1 MSFTKRYLAPLFV
14 AGALVALACALSG
27 CGEQVA
33 ATWTHGQILEADVT
47 SQATSMK
54 SSLSS
59 SSSSS
64 STTTTTTTSESWEDY
79 IKNRSY
85 NSDATDEEKAAGDG
99 TVAQLREYIINDLL
113 KTDVVKYEI
122 EQKNYTISDDELDTY
137 VDEQR
142 TTYEAYYGQG
152 MSGTFESILQLLG
165 YKNLAA
171 FEDEAKET
179 LKERKLQQEVTG
191 KDESD
196 SEFDQDAWDA
206 HVKELVDA
214 ANLHI
219 NDMPSDLSYDPSS
232 STYTDSSSTL
242 TTTDSSGTTTADGT
256 TTTSEDGSAT
266 TIYGSDTETMSID
279 GDGNVT
285 TTANDGSVT
294 TSTTGQESSTNN
306 SSGN

>member
-1 MSFTKRYLAPLFV
+1 MSFTKRYLAPVVL
-14 AGALVALACALSG
+14 AGAVVALACALAG

-33 ATWTHGQILEADVT
+33 ATWAHGQILESDVT

-59 SSSSS
+59 SSSST
-64 STTTTTTTSESWEDY
+64 STTTSTTSESWEDY

-99 TVAQLREYIINDLL
+99 TVADLRNYIINNLL
-113 KTDVVKYEI
+113 ETDVVKHEI
-122 EQKNYTISDDELDTY
+122 EEKNYTISDDELDAY

-152 MSGTFESILQLLG
+152 MSGTFESILQLMG

-171 FEDEAKET
+171 FKEEAKET

-206 HVKELVDA
+206 HVKELVNA
-214 ANLHI
+214 ADLHI

-232 STYTDSSSTL
+232 STYTDSSSSL
-242 TTTDSSGTTTADGT
+242 TTSDSSGTTTTDGT
-256 TTTSEDGSAT
+256 TTTTDGTAT
-266 TIYGSDTETMSID
+266 TVYGSDTETYSID
-279 GDGNVT
+279 ENGNVT
-285 TTANDGSVT
+285 TTSNDGSTT
-294 TSTTGQESSTNN
+294 TSTTGQTNSNN

>member
-14 AGALVALACALSG
+14 AGALVVLACALSG

-33 ATWTHGQILEADVT
+33 ATWAHGQILEADVT

-171 FEDEAKET
+171 FEEEAKET

-242 TTTDSSGTTTADGT
+242 TTTDSSGTTTTDGT
-256 TTTSEDGSAT
+256 TTTSEDGSTT

>member
-33 ATWTHGQILEADVT
+33 ATWAHGQILEADVT

-137 VDEQR
+137 VEEQR

-256 TTTSEDGSAT
+256 TTTSEDGSTT